1 MLQWA
6 RKRSGRNVEDFAKA
20 FPKLRE
26 WESGETL
33 PTIRQLEKYAQATH
47 TPVGFL
53 FLPEPP
59 VEEVP
64 LPDFRTFGDEAVL
77 TPTPDLLDTV
87 YACELRQDWYRSFAE
102 ERGYEAVAI
111 VGSAN
116 VEDDPVAAAN
126 RMRDALGFGLARR
139 VDFRTWSEALDGLR
153 EHAEEAGL
161 LVMVNGIVGSNTHR
175 KLNPKEFRGFAL
187 ADELAPVVFINGA
200 DTRAAQ
206 IFTLAHELA
215 HIALGGSAISRP
227 DLANL
232 DVGNGEEAWCNKV
245 AAELLVPLESI
256 AQEFVESPDLTAEL
270 DRLAKFYK
278 VSTLV
283 VLRRIYDAGAMGA
296 GQYRGAYEAE
306 LVRVLEFAA
315 RTGSGGNFY
324 YTEPIRVSKTFARAI
339 VTDTAEGRTLH
350 RDAFRLLGF
359 KKFSTF
365 EELSHRL
372 GVA

>member
-33 PTIRQLEKYAQATH
+33 PTFRQLEKYAQATH

-102 ERGYEAVAI
+102 ERGYQAVAI
-111 VGSAN
+111 VGSAT

-153 EHAEEAGL
+153 EHAEEAGV
-161 LVMVNGIVGSNTHR
+161 LVMVNGVVGSNTHR

-206 IFTLAHELA
+206 IFTFAHELA

-256 AQEFVESPDLTAEL
+256 AEEFVESPDLTAEL

-296 GQYRGAYEAE
+296 SQYREAYEAE